1 MPTVE
6 IEGRQLNLSNLE
18 KVLYPEAGFT
28 KGEVVDYYV
37 RVAPAMLTH
46 LGDRAL
52 TMVRFPDGVGANSF
66 FMKQCPDY
74 RPEWMSIGPGDR
86 GDTRH
91 CVVNDLPSLVWVANL
106 AALELHTPMARVADI
121 ASPAMIV
128 FDLDPGAPADVV
140 DCARVARWVRDVLDA
155 LGLQAF
161 PKTSGSKGLQLYVPL
176 NRPSTYGA
184 TKGFARAV
192 AQLLEKQHPKE
203 VVSVMRKDLRGGKV
217 FVDWDQN
224 TLHKTTV
231 CAYSLRARP
240 RPTVST
246 PLTWDEV
253 EACAEAG
260 DADLLTFEA
269 PDVVARVA
277 ELGDL
282 FAETATLEQ
291 ELPEGLVAS

>member
-1 MPTVE
+1 VPVVE
-6 IEGRQLNLSNLE
+6 IEGRQLNLSNLD

-28 KGEVVDYYV
+28 KAEIVDYYV
-37 RVAPAMLTH
+37 RVSPAMLTH
-46 LGDRAL
+46 LAGRAL
-52 TMVRFPDGVGANSF
+52 TMRRFPDGVDAQSF

-74 RPEWMSIGPGDR
+74 KPDWMRTGPGDR

-91 CVVNDLPSLVWVANL
+91 CVVDDLPSLVWVANL
-106 AALELHTPMARVADI
+106 AALELHTPMARVDDI
-121 ASPAMIV
+121 ASPQMVV
-128 FDLDPGAPADVV
+128 FDLDPGPPAGIV
-140 DCARVARWVRDVLDA
+140 DCARVACLVREVLDA
-155 LGLQAF
+155 LGLVAF

-176 NRPSTYGA
+176 NRPSTYEA

-192 AQLLEKQHPKE
+192 AQLLEKQQPKQ

-246 PLTWDEV
+246 PLAWDEV

-260 DADLLTFEA
+260 DAELLVFEA
-269 PDVVARVA
+269 PEVAARVD
-277 ELGDL
+277 EHGDL
-282 FAETATLEQ
+282 FAPTATLEQ
-291 ELPEGLVAS
+291 ELPALTG